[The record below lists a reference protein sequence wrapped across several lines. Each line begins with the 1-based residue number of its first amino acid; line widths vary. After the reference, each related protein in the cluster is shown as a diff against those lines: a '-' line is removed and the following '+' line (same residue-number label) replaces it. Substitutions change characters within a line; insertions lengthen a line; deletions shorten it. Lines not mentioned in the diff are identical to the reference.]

1 MIGSRCIKKVIVAM
15 IPTNCQNWLALG
27 ACVYSEMSVSQ
38 ALRILGLVNYTK
50 GVKQNHRK
58 PIDVD
63 KVIALREQGM
73 TYQKI
78 GEIMN
83 VSFTTIR
90 KRLIEIGY
98 NEVKK

>member
-1 MIGSRCIKKVIVAM
+1 M
-15 IPTNCQNWLALG
+15 
-27 ACVYSEMSVSQ
+27 
-38 ALRILGLVNYTK
+38 VNFTK

-58 PIDVD
+58 PIDID
-63 KVIALREQGM
+63 KAIELRELGL

-90 KRLIEIGY
+90 ERLIEVGY
-98 NEVKK
+98 NKR

>member
-15 IPTNCQNWLALG
+15 IPTNCQNWLELG

-63 KVIALREQGM
+63 KAIELREQGM

-90 KRLIEIGY
+90 ERLIEIGY

>member
-1 MIGSRCIKKVIVAM
+1 MIGSKYIKEAGIVM
-15 IPTNCQNWLALG
+15 IPNNCQNWLALG

-58 PIDVD
+58 AIE
-63 KVIALREQGM
+63 LREQGM

-90 KRLIEIGY
+90 ERLIEIGY
-98 NEVKK
+98 NER

>member
-1 MIGSRCIKKVIVAM
+1 M
-15 IPTNCQNWLALG
+15 
-27 ACVYSEMSVSQ
+27 
-38 ALRILGLVNYTK
+38 LGLVNFTK
-50 GVKQNHRK
+50 GVKQSHRK

-63 KVIALREQGM
+63 KAIELREQGM

-90 KRLIEIGY
+90 ERLIEIGY
-98 NEVKK
+98 NKR

>member
-1 MIGSRCIKKVIVAM
+1 MIGSKYIKGAGIAM

-27 ACVYSEMSVSQ
+27 ACVYADMSV
-38 ALRILGLVNYTK
+38 LGLVNFTK

-58 PIDVD
+58 PIDVN
-63 KVIALREQGM
+63 KAIELRKQGM

-90 KRLIEIGY
+90 ERLIEVGY
-98 NEVKK
+98 NKR